1 MNRLEKETGG
11 PEIRW
16 IYMYIIFFLF
26 LGGGGG
32 AVYSFCIKTGGKM
45 KKKRK
50 KKRFGLMFP
59 FCIQNKS
66 KVTTS

>member
-26 LGGGGG
+26 LGGGG